1 MYSTQVAC
9 MLSRHVTCPYGAQQ
23 SFQID
28 KVPGSGAVQHK
39 RRHNFRRLMSPS
51 SEVTA
56 LLRLTLSTKLV
67 KLCGVPLFRPRI
79 VVWASLRMFF
89 RFDLSSSNADIDFVL
104 LKLEQHINP
113 SHHDVIHSY
122 SLRITRIDGEHM
134 ILVQRFETLI
144 LDIDGEII
152 L

>member
-1 MYSTQVAC
+1 
-9 MLSRHVTCPYGAQQ
+9 
-23 SFQID
+23 
-28 KVPGSGAVQHK
+28 
-39 RRHNFRRLMSPS
+39 MSPS

-67 KLCGVPLFRPRI
+67 KFCGVPLVGLRK

-104 LKLEQHINP
+104 LKLKHHINP
-113 SHHDVIHSY
+113 GLPNVIHKY
-122 SLRITRIDGEHM
+122 SLRITRIDGEYM
-134 ILVQRFETLI
+134 VLVQRPETLV
-144 LDIDGEII
+144 LDIDGEIV